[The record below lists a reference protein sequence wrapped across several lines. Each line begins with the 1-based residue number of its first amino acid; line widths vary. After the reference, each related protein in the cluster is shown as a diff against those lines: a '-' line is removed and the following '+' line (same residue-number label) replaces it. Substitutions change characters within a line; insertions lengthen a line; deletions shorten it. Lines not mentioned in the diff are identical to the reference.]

1 MELRTNQT
9 ELTTDGELLVEGY
22 VNKPGSLSQVL
33 GSVKKFKEKI
43 APGAFAKAIENR
55 KRDINLLAE
64 HDKNKIL
71 SSTRNGS
78 LELREDAQGLFMSA
92 KISPTS
98 WGRDYYQMIKDGL
111 IGNMSFGFR
120 TVSDSWERSGDL
132 MIRTVHELEL
142 FEVSAVENPAY
153 LESAISARGIDSIED
168 VQVPDEISE
177 HSDNKQT
184 ERGNQTMVRMKMEK
198 RGGNDE
204 LEGFLRD
211 KEVRSL
217 QKAADNGAVIPENV
231 ADSIVLKMEEVSP
244 VFAQARKLESV
255 SGTLKIAKENDSLA
269 AGFVGEGEP
278 IPEGGIGFEEV
289 KLTQKRVGAA
299 ISLSRQ
305 LRNDAAV
312 NLVDYSKNLLA
323 RRTVKAVEQAMLTG
337 QGGEEDFAGIIHDAD
352 VEAVE
357 ISGKTV
363 NVDGVDVYEVAT
375 AADVQME
382 NLVDLYLAIH
392 PDFMTG
398 AAFTMNRS
406 FFNEL
411 AKKKDNQGHFYVQN
425 GVVNGKLTY
434 TLFGLEINITDSL
447 PQATPVVF
455 GNIGEAYT
463 VLIKK
468 GFEMKHITA
477 DTQQALKGTE
487 LLVFDGYMDG
497 AVHNPAAVAK
507 LVLV

>member
-1 MELRTNQT
+1 MEIRTNQT
-9 ELTTDGELLVEGY
+9 ELTSDGDLLVEGY
-22 VNKPGSLSQVL
+22 VNKPGSLSQIL
-33 GSVKKFKEKI
+33 GSARKFKEKI
-43 APGAFAKAIENR
+43 APGAFTKAIENR
-55 KRDINLLAE
+55 TKDINLLAE
-64 HDKNKIL
+64 HDGKKIL

-78 LELREDAQGLFMSA
+78 LELREDERGLFMSA

-120 TVSDSWERSGDL
+120 TLKDSWERSGDL

-153 LESAISARGIDSIED
+153 LESAISARGIDVIDE
-168 VQVPDEISE
+168 VQVPNEISE
-177 HSDNKQT
+177 HSENKQT
-184 ERGNQTMVRMKMEK
+184 ERGNQTMVKMKMEK
-198 RGGNDE
+198 RGGNED

-217 QKAADNGAVIPENV
+217 QMTGSGAAVIPENV

-244 VFAQARKLESV
+244 VFAQARKLDSIAGRL
-255 SGTLKIAKENDSLA
+255 SIAKENDSLS
-269 AGFVGEGEP
+269 AGFVGEGNP
-278 IPEGGIGFEEV
+278 LTEGGIGFEEV
-289 KLTQKRVGAA
+289 KLEQKRVGAA
-299 ISLSRQ
+299 ISLSNQ
-305 LRNDAAV
+305 LVNDAAV

-323 RRTVKAVEQAMLTG
+323 RRTVKAVEAAILSG
-337 QGGEEDFAGIIHDAD
+337 QGGTEDFKGIIHDVD

-357 ISGKTV
+357 VVGT
-363 NVDGVDVYEVAT
+363 T
-375 AADVQME
+375 ADVTLE
-382 NLVDLYLAIH
+382 SLVDLYLAIH
-392 PDFMTG
+392 PDFMQG

-425 GVVNGKLTY
+425 GIVNGKLTY
-434 TLFGLEINITDSL
+434 TLFGMEINITDSL
-447 PQATPVVF
+447 PAETPVVF
-455 GNIGEAYT
+455 GNIAEAYT

-477 DTQQALKGTE
+477 DTTQAMRGSQ

-497 AVHNPAAVAK
+497 AVHNPQAVAK
-507 LVLV
+507 LVLTPAV